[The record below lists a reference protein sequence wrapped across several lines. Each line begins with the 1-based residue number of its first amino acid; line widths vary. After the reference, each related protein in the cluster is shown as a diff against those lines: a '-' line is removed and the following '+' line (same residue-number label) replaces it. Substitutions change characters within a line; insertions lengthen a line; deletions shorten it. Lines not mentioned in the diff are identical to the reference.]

1 MENTDEKNEINKII
15 DELKAVRE
23 KLLQKKIEEQKQK
36 QGQGQ
41 GQEQEQEQEINTR
54 IFNMNELD

>member
-41 GQEQEQEQEINTR
+41 GQEQEQEINTG